1 MWGLWESQSQRSS
14 NDVRCGRDYFDWS
27 LGGNYKEASST
38 LVYVQTRVRI
48 RAGEFKNWAT
58 ALGVESVELM
68 LAFETRHRKIYKNTF
83 FFLSFFWPKFKK
95 KKRKLDI
102 TTWTHAVR
110 PGRRKEP
117 TENNRPVLSLIS
129 LRLLLS
135 SHRGGLGRRGTGEPR
150 AFGEGT
156 RLMLELHPRLFNSYE
171 ALRGTEWQHIAP
183 CHLWPPLSVWNQWHC
198 RRLRPDQTGGATAR
212 GSWLN
217 LERTILACWQ
227 IWQKHSC
234 RNTEGYNGLQ
244 PTALGSI
251 EAFSFGL
258 SCPALAHP
266 AFFSVSCSH
275 FIL

>member
-1 MWGLWESQSQRSS
+1 MLSDQDDGKSQLKTINLFWVWFHCVCSRLRIVEDS
-14 NDVRCGRDYFDWS
+14 DDEEPADPARLVR
-27 LGGNYKEASST
+27 
-38 LVYVQTRVRI
+38 
-48 RAGEFKNWAT
+48 
-58 ALGVESVELM
+58 
-68 LAFETRHRKIYKNTF
+68 
-83 FFLSFFWPKFKK
+83 
-95 KKRKLDI
+95 
-102 TTWTHAVR
+102 
-110 PGRRKEP
+110 
-117 TENNRPVLSLIS
+117 
-129 LRLLLS
+129 
-135 SHRGGLGRRGTGEPR
+135 
-150 AFGEGT
+150 GT

-171 ALRGTEWQHIAP
+171 ALQGTEWQHIAP

-227 IWQKHSC
+227 IRRKHSC